1 MKEEIIKLLK
11 LEGKLSDETIEEIN
25 TIDISDFSNLVKEIG
40 KEKTNYIKAEEI
52 SKELNTEYIGK
63 ELYVF
68 KEVSSTNTVAKFL
81 SNNNVENGSVV
92 ISEKQTDARGRS
104 GKSWE
109 SPLGGIWLSIVLTPD
124 VDYSKIPLITLAT
137 GVAVAKTLEEIG
149 IENPEIKW
157 PNDIMVNGKKVC
169 GILTEAITNFNTIEH
184 VIIGVGIDAN
194 LSIEDFP
201 EELQN
206 TTTTLEREI
215 GRVNENFLIKVFLQE
230 LEKIIELFNG
240 KCYEDILKEWRKRSY
255 TIGKIVEVKKPFS
268 RSYDAYAAG
277 ISKEGELIVEKHDGT
292 LEKVISGECLIK
304 KMNWMLYG
312 SITFHHN
319 YEKTIFLHSSS
330 FGMTFTNL

>member
-109 SPLGGIWLSIVLTPD
+109 SPLGGVWLSIILNQD
-124 VDYSKIPLITLAT
+124 VDHSRLPLITLST
-137 GVAVAKTLEEIG
+137 GVAVAKALERIG
-149 IENPEIKW
+149 IKNPEIKW
-157 PNDIMVNGKKVC
+157 PNDIMINDKKVC
-169 GILTEAITNFNTIEH
+169 GILTEAIAKFNTIEN
-184 VIIGVGIDAN
+184 VIIGVGIDASFDMN
-194 LSIEDFP
+194 EIPED
-201 EELQN
+201 LQDG
-206 TTTTLEREI
+206 TTTLEKEL
-215 GRVNENFLIKVFLQE
+215 GRKENENTLITIFLEEFE
-230 LEKIIELFNG
+230 NIINLFNEQEFE
-240 KCYEDILKEWRKRSY
+240 KILKEWRKRSY
-255 TIGKIVEVKKPFS
+255 TIGKIVEVRAPFNKY
-268 RSYDAYAAG
+268 YDGYVVG
-277 ISKEGELIVEKHDGT
+277 IGKEGALIVEKIDGS
-292 LEKVISGECLIK
+292 LEKVISGECIIK
-304 KMNWMLYG
+304 N
-312 SITFHHN
+312 
-319 YEKTIFLHSSS
+319 
-330 FGMTFTNL
+330 

>member
-109 SPLGGIWLSIVLTPD
+109 SPLGGVWLSIILNQD
-124 VDYSKIPLITLAT
+124 VDHSRLPLITLST
-137 GVAVAKTLEEIG
+137 GVAVAKALERIG
-149 IENPEIKW
+149 IKNPEIKW
-157 PNDIMVNGKKVC
+157 PNDIMINDKKVC
-169 GILTEAITNFNTIEH
+169 GILTEAIAKFNTIEN
-184 VIIGVGIDAN
+184 VIIGVGIDASFDMN
-194 LSIEDFP
+194 EIPED
-201 EELQN
+201 LQN
-206 TTTTLEREI
+206 GTTTLEKEL
-215 GRVNENFLIKVFLQE
+215 GRKENESTLITIFLEEFE
-230 LEKIIELFNG
+230 NIINLFNEQEFE
-240 KCYEDILKEWRKRSY
+240 KILKEWRKRSY
-255 TIGKIVEVKKPFS
+255 TIGKIVEVRAPFNKY
-268 RSYDAYAAG
+268 YDGYVVG
-277 ISKEGELIVEKHDGT
+277 IGKEGALIVEKIDGS
-292 LEKVISGECLIK
+292 LEKVISGECIIK
-304 KMNWMLYG
+304 N
-312 SITFHHN
+312 
-319 YEKTIFLHSSS
+319 
-330 FGMTFTNL
+330 